1 MRTPPSSAVTRVV
14 AAEPRPIPTRTGA
27 VEARA
32 TVESGTERLELVYR
46 ISHGP
51 VSETTTPFL
60 AASLLPA
67 MRIGKRMSIGGT
79 VSSRLLASI
88 PTIESVMS
96 GWFPGADSVDVDAEP
111 APEQRGAGVACFFS
125 GGVDS
130 FYSIL
135 SHLDEISA
143 LVFVHGFDIQ
153 PRDVALRGRISE
165 SLRRAATRL
174 GKPLIEVETNVR
186 TFSDRFAAWSE
197 EYHGSALAS
206 VALLLSPQFGR
217 FFIPASFPP
226 GYSVPWGS
234 HKDLDPLWSSEA
246 TDIMHDGGDAT
257 RVEKVRFLAGS
268 EVALQSLRVCWEN
281 RGGQYN
287 CGHCEKCVRTM
298 VNLRVAG
305 ALDRCT
311 TFKNQLD
318 LSEVARVAIPDDC
331 ARFFVEENLRAAQE
345 IGDLELVDPIDRSL
359 SRKQGGIADRVRRG
373 DLRGRFGR
381 RIRRISGRPTHDWE
395 LSGTAG
401 PVRVR

>member
-1 MRTPPSSAVTRVV
+1 MRAAPTPMRVV
-14 AAEPRPIPTRTGA
+14 AAKPRPLPTAGGVEVRAIVETGPK
-27 VEARA
+27 RF
-32 TVESGTERLELVYR
+32 ELAFRVSR
-46 ISHGP
+46 GP
-51 VSETTTPFL
+51 VSRTSTPFL

-67 MRIGKRMSIGGT
+67 MRVGEPLSIYGT
-79 VSSRLLASI
+79 VSPRLLASI
-88 PTIESVMS
+88 PTIQSVLS
-96 GWFPGADSVDVDAEP
+96 GWFQRTRSIEVEAQS

-130 FYSIL
+130 FYSAL

-143 LVFVHGFDIQ
+143 LVFVHGFDIR
-153 PRDVALRGRISE
+153 PREVALRARISE
-165 SLRRAATRL
+165 SLRRAASRL

-217 FFIPASFPP
+217 FYIPASFPP

-234 HKDLDPLWSSEA
+234 HKDLDPLWGSEA
-246 TDIMHDGGDAT
+246 TDIIHDGGDAT
-257 RVEKVRFLAGS
+257 RVEKVRSLARS

-287 CGHCEKCVRTM
+287 CGHCEKCIRTM

-318 LSEVARVAIPDDC
+318 LSEVARVPIPDDC
-331 ARFFVEENLRAAQE
+331 ARFFVEENLQAAQE
-345 IGDLELVDPIDRSL
+345 IGALELVDALDKSL

-373 DLRGRFGR
+373 DLRARFGR
-381 RIRRISGRPTHDWE
+381 RIRRIAGRPTHDWE
-395 LSGTAG
+395 LSGIAR
-401 PVRVR
+401 PARVQ